1 MPNPKGHEDSIK
13 DSRFKAAWQRGPT
26 RTIRVPIALADATLE
41 YARQLDQGVEPGD
54 TQGKTTTQDD
64 DPVDTGSSEPRDTAG
79 DIISPETRVNT
90 TQSHDTRNLV
100 DEVTWLKAENK
111 RLQNLLSDLRVELN
125 DTLKNTPV
133 VLEFEPPEAASLLNR
148 LKAKRK
154 KSTAS
159 LADIEAILEMIEE

>member
-1 MPNPKGHEDSIK
+1 MPNPKGYEDSIK

-41 YARQLDQGVEPGD
+41 YAHQLDQVI
-54 TQGKTTTQDD
+54 
-64 DPVDTGSSEPRDTAG
+64 EPRDTVNNPLGRASIEPR
-79 DIISPETRVNT
+79 DRTDSIVSPEIRANT
-90 TQSHDTRNLV
+90 AQSHDTRNLV
-100 DEVTWLKAENK
+100 DEVTWLKTENK

-125 DTLKNTPV
+125 DTLKNAPV

-148 LKAKRK
+148 LKKRK